1 MRAFLKS
8 SFVWQF
14 AGGFLL
20 GAVGLLTLQPGE
32 RSPAMPG
39 YTSIAQR

>member
-1 MRAFLKS
+1 MTDVLKS

-20 GAVGLLTLQPGE
+20 GAVGLFALH
-32 RSPAMPG
+32 PAEASAAPSAP
-39 YTSIAQR
+39 TVQTR